1 VHDLVL
7 GILGEDANVRAV
19 NHGNVVVK
27 CGKGN
32 PVCVIR
38 AIKEQI
44 SRLEEEANWDKA
56 QPI

>member
-1 VHDLVL
+1 MECLV
-7 GILGEDANVRAV
+7 ILGEDANVRAV
-19 NHGNVVVK
+19 NLGNVVVK

-38 AIKEQI
+38 DIKEQI
-44 SRLEEEANWDKA
+44 SRLEEEAIWDKA